1 MACLL
6 AGPGRFWLADEP
18 EVSWPAC
25 AFGQRWN
32 GWDSPR
38 VDQRTL
44 VLLVGHL
51 LLRQRVTAFNLD
63 RDGVM
68 TVVDG
73 DERVHRLTPDP
84 RGDYDLVALD
94 LVCHRSA
101 ERLTA
106 AVIV

>member
-18 EVSWPAC
+18 EVNWPAC

-63 RDGVM
+63 RDGVT

-73 DERVHRLTPDP
+73 DGRVHRLTPDP

-101 ERLTA
+101 ELTA
-106 AVIV
+106 SVIA